1 MGPRERYLMEGPHQ
15 LDDVDLVQLVLGSGG
30 PGRPVGQLAMD
41 VVTHFGGVTA
51 MGECEPPELMA
62 VDGVG
67 PAQAAR
73 LHASLVLGRRA
84 STPAVRSTTVIEGV
98 EDAKQLLE
106 PRLRGL
112 DHEELH
118 AVFVDRRLR
127 VLGWRCL
134 SRGSGGYTVVDP
146 RHIFGVAVRLGA
158 VGLVLAH
165 NHPSG
170 DATPSAADRD
180 VTRRVAAA
188 GRVLGIRL
196 MDHLVVG
203 DSETSSLAAEGILE
217 AWQEGAVVTG

>member
-15 LDDVDLVQLVLGSGG
+15 LDDVDLVQLILGSGG
-30 PGRPVGQLAMD
+30 RGRPVGKLAMD
-41 VVTHFGGVTA
+41 VVAHFGGVAA
-51 MGECEPPELMA
+51 MGECEPPELME
-62 VDGVG
+62 VEGVG

-84 STPAVRSTTVIEGV
+84 SVPTVRSNEVVLCVG
-98 EDAKQLLE
+98 DAKRLLE

-146 RHIFGVAVRLGA
+146 RHIFGVAVRLAA
-158 VGLVLAH
+158 VGVVLAH

-203 DSETSSLAAEGILE
+203 EGETSSLAEEGLVE
-217 AWQEGAVVTG
+217 SWTEGSLLTG

>member
-15 LDDVDLVQLVLGSGG
+15 LDDVDLVQLILGTGG
-30 PGRPVGQLAMD
+30 RGRPVGQLAMD
-41 VVTHFGGVTA
+41 VVAHFGGVAA

-84 STPAVRSTTVIEGV
+84 SAPAVKSTTVIQCV
-98 EDAKQLLE
+98 EDAKRELE

-112 DHEELH
+112 DHEQLH

-146 RHIFGVAVRLGA
+146 RHIFAVAVRLGA
-158 VGLVLAH
+158 VGVVLAH

-203 DSETSSLAAEGILE
+203 DSETSSLAAEGLLE
-217 AWQEGAVVTG
+217 SWQEGAVLTG